1 MERDLNAL
9 TLGQRTLAQEIADG
23 AVRPPGRITHVAASA
38 CTCADRYAAE
48 RAALFDALPQ
58 VIAPSA
64 LLAPGSAVPHDGFGR
79 PLLLTRDADG
89 IAHVFLNVCQHRGTR
104 LVEGAEPVCAKLLVC
119 PYHAWTYRLDGSLKA
134 MPRPETFPGLDK
146 GAFGLRELP
155 SIEAGGLIWAMPNG
169 LRHAELVSASTPQPE
184 KPSQVEGWTLTR
196 RATEGKQVQG
206 DGSKG
211 SDIDPFADAL
221 TLGHDF
227 TALGLPHLHLF
238 ARRTHDVAANWK
250 LIHDAFLES
259 YHVLR
264 LHSGSIGPFFKDG
277 VTSGDTV
284 GPHRRSAVGRAAE
297 MGDLD
302 DLPAL
307 RRTVTFTYTLFPNAV
322 VIFSPDYVNL
332 MVLMPQSEGRTLVED
347 FMLIPEP
354 PQTDKA
360 RDHWQ
365 RSWDLLDGRVF
376 GAEDFR
382 AAELGQ
388 QGLASGAITQVTLG
402 TLETGIRAF
411 HDEVESRL

>member
-1 MERDLNAL
+1 MRA
-9 TLGQRTLAQEIADG
+9 
-23 AVRPPGRITHVAASA
+23 PGRITHVVASA
-38 CTCADRYAAE
+38 YISPDRYAAE

-146 GAFGLRELP
+146 GEFGLRELP
-155 SIEAGGLIWAMPNG
+155 SVEAGGLIWVLPNPPRNG
-169 LRHAELVSASTPQPE
+169 EGDREAVEGARHMNVGSCVEPPPSASPPPPRSGE
-184 KPSQVEGWTLTR
+184 
-196 RATEGKQVQG
+196 
-206 DGSKG
+206 D
-211 SDIDPFADAL
+211 FADAL

-227 TALGLPHLHLF
+227 AALGLPHLHLF

-332 MVLMPQSEGRTLVED
+332 MVLMPQGEGRTLVED

-354 PQTDKA
+354 PTTDKA

-365 RSWDLLDGRVF
+365 RSWDLLDGQVF
-376 GAEDFR
+376 SQEDFR

-411 HDEVESRL
+411 HDEVESRIGL

>member
-1 MERDLNAL
+1 MNAL
-9 TLGQRTLAQEIADG
+9 TLGQRALAQEIADG
-23 AVRPPGRITHVAASA
+23 VQRAQGRITHVDASA
-38 CTCADRYAAE
+38 YTCPDRYAAE

-64 LLAPGSAVPHDGFGR
+64 LLSPGSAVPHDGFGR
-79 PLLLTRDADG
+79 PLLLTRDAEG
-89 IAHVFLNVCQHRGTR
+89 VAHVFLNVCQHRGTR
-104 LVEGAEPVCAKLLVC
+104 LVEGVEAVCAKLLVC
-119 PYHAWTYRLDGSLKA
+119 PYHAWSYRLDGSLKA

-146 GAFGLRELP
+146 ADFGLRELP
-155 SIEAGGLIWAMPNG
+155 SVEAGGLIWVLPNG
-169 LRHAELVSASTPQPE
+169 SRHAELVSASTAPPE
-184 KPSQVEGWTLTR
+184 PTANAEKWTL
-196 RATEGKQVQG
+196 KQVQG
-206 DGSKG
+206 DASKSG
-211 SDIDPFADAL
+211 GVALFTDAL

-227 TALGLPHLHLF
+227 AALGLPDLHLF
-238 ARRTHDVAANWK
+238 ARRTHDVAGNWK

-284 GPHRRSAVGRAAE
+284 GPHRRSAVGRAAD
-297 MGDLD
+297 MADLD
-302 DLPAL
+302 DLAAL

-354 PQTDKA
+354 PATDKA

-365 RSWDLLDGRVF
+365 RSWDLLDGKVF
-376 GAEDFR
+376 SQEDFH

-388 QGLASGAITQVTLG
+388 QGLASGAIDRVTLG

-411 HDEVESRL
+411 HDEVESRIGH